1 MSLRFHEIAEE
12 GIRIL
17 NPFTPD
23 KLARVGDIVQPTA
36 ATTMLDLCCGEGE
49 MLCQWASK
57 YGLHGTGIDLS
68 HVFSASARKRA
79 AELGVSDQITIMQ
92 GDAALYR
99 DRLSDP
105 AQQFDIVSCI
115 GATWIGDGLVGTL
128 ELMRPAL
135 KESSDSLLL
144 IGEPFWNMEPTAAVL
159 EATGFT
165 PDMYLTLPGTL
176 QRMRNAGYTL
186 LSMVLADKN
195 SWDRYEC
202 DVWLNGFRWLEA
214 HPTDP
219 DAAEFRDWLE
229 GRQQSYFEIG
239 RDYFGWGVFILRPT
253 A

>member
-1 MSLRFHEIAEE
+1 MSLRFHEIAEQ

-68 HVFSASARKRA
+68 EVFSANARQRA
-79 AELGVSDQITIMQ
+79 VELGVSDQITIMQ

-99 DRLSDP
+99 DRLSAP

-128 ELMRPAL
+128 GLMRPAL
-135 KESSDSLLL
+135 KESPDSLLL
-144 IGEPFWNMEPTAAVL
+144 VGEPFWNMEPTAAIL
-159 EATGFT
+159 EAEVLT
-165 PDMYLTLPGTL
+165 PDMYLTLSGTL
-176 QRMRNAGYTL
+176 QRIRDAGYTL
-186 LSMVLADKN
+186 LSMVLADKD

-214 HPTDP
+214 HPTHA

-229 GRQQSYFEIG
+229 RRQQSYCESG
-239 RDYFGWGVFILRPT
+239 RDYLGWGVFILRPT